1 MTRVSDTIVSQCH
14 IVMLI
19 YINQHTLDTFSFPC
33 PLHCRLC
40 LSVLWILIYYITGGL
55 VTGKILSDHTTPSI
69 LHITQS
75 SSRSKL
81 KNESAAQNISLLPPT
96 YQEIQQ
102 TVYQITSGGN
112 FYILSSSGDWGLN
125 KGNTGFNI
133 HIRYYDRVN
142 YH

>member
-1 MTRVSDTIVSQCH
+1 MTRVSDAIVSQCH

-33 PLHCRLC
+33 PLHCTLC

-69 LHITQS
+69 LQITQS

-96 YQEIQQ
+96 Y
-102 TVYQITSGGN
+102 
-112 FYILSSSGDWGLN
+112 
-125 KGNTGFNI
+125 
-133 HIRYYDRVN
+133 
-142 YH
+142 